1 MTHTETLIT
10 DTHTNTDIN
19 PNQTHIH
26 THTNPNDTYTHTLMT
41 HTDTDTLSQPHFRP
55 SQPPLTLLYVMNV
68 ICYRN
73 NS

>member
-26 THTNPNDTYTHTLMT
+26 THTNPNDTYTHTPSLILDLN
-41 HTDTDTLSQPHFRP
+41 HTNKNTFLATK
-55 SQPPLTLLYVMNV
+55 
-68 ICYRN
+68 
-73 NS
+73 